1 MTAQQPYTLL
11 VVDDE
16 PNIVSAIRRL
26 FHGDRMRLR
35 TAASGEEAL
44 TIVRE
49 STVHVLLTDNRMPG
63 MSGVE
68 LLRRVRAV
76 SPDTIRMIIS
86 GQSDMDAL
94 VEAINDGEVFRFI
107 MKPWNDIDLKIAVNL
122 AMAHRSLQDDNKQLE
137 RRVEQLERVVEVVKD
152 AYPEIYQQIAADVA
166 CRTGVLQ

>member
-16 PNIVSAIRRL
+16 PSIVSAIRRL
-26 FHGDRMRLR
+26 FHGDRMHIR

-44 TIVRE
+44 AIVRE

-122 AMAHRSLQDDNKQLE
+122 AMAHRRLQDDNKQLQ
-137 RRVEQLERVVEVVKD
+137 RRIEQLERVVEVVKY